1 MQVLRSNLRPGFSV
15 YLPRISAH
23 DLPEKAG
30 LAPLAISRLPQFFDR
45 SRVGQPDR
53 SVLHV
58 EKQSAS
64 DSLYHHSIFANFESR
79 DVPVLPVYID
89 MNGQIYTTTAEPVT
103 FKSARHALFI

>member
-1 MQVLRSNLRPGFSV
+1 MQVLRCDLRPGFSV
-15 YLPRISAH
+15 YLPRVSAH

-30 LAPLAISRLPQFFDR
+30 LAPLAVSCLPQFLDR
-45 SRVGQPDR
+45 SGVGQPGR

-64 DSLYHHSIFANFESR
+64 DSLYLHNIFSNFESR
-79 DVPVLPVYID
+79 DVPVLPVYTG

-103 FKSARHALFI
+103 FKSALHGLFF

>member
-1 MQVLRSNLRPGFSV
+1 MQVLRRNLRPGFSV
-15 YLPRISAH
+15 YLPCISAH

-30 LAPLAISRLPQFFDR
+30 LAPLAVGRLPQFLDR
-45 SRVGQPDR
+45 SGVGQPGR

-64 DSLYHHSIFANFESR
+64 DSLRHHNIVANFESR
-79 DVPVLPVYID
+79 DVPVLSVHAD

-103 FKSARHALFI
+103 FKSALCGLFF